1 MTNKDDPG
9 RMYAEF
15 AGKKMSPDTLG
26 GIIHV
31 WDVEAVAKNRYRS
44 LVWTRSE
51 EFSFPPVNCFRR
63 MDTGKQQESSA
74 HPSLSFARSLGNP
87 GFFFSGLLFRFLG
100 TSYIV
105 TLDLR
110 R

>member
-9 RMYAEF
+9 RMYTEF

-31 WDVEAVAKNRYRS
+31 WDVEAVAKYRYRS

-51 EFSFPPVNCFRR
+51 EFSFPPVFGGWTRENS
-63 MDTGKQQESSA
+63 KNPA
-74 HPSLSFARSLGNP
+74 HIQAYHSHEVWEILD
-87 GFFFSGLLFRFLG
+87 FFFRPSF
-100 TSYIV
+100 
-105 TLDLR
+105 
-110 R
+110 